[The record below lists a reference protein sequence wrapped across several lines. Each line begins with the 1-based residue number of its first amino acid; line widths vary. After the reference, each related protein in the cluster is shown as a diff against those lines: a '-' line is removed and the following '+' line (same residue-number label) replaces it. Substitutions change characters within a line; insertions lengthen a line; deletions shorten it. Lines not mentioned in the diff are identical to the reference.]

1 MHHNVLCWQHII
13 ASPLFNDHVNDC
25 TAASLKPS
33 STNISSSSTEAPEA
47 LLRQRYCC
55 SVVQLTVYNAVSYR
69 KVPELIKANEAHS
82 RGLAV
87 IKRFT
92 GGGTVVVDK
101 DTIFTTLIMSV
112 SL

>member
-1 MHHNVLCWQHII
+1 MLH
-13 ASPLFNDHVNDC
+13 F
-25 TAASLKPS
+25 
-33 STNISSSSTEAPEA
+33 
-47 LLRQRYCC
+47 
-55 SVVQLTVYNAVSYR
+55 VQFTVYDASSCR

-101 DTIFTTLIMSV
+101 NTIFTTLIMSV
-112 SL
+112 SPQHRAELRTLRCTRQFFFVFKTAVQRSKPADCADRLLGAK